1 MSGSI
6 KKKSE
11 TDKPTSMYNYRN
23 FMNSTIRFKFCGIKL
38 IKR

>member
-11 TDKPTSMYNYRN
+11 TDKPMYNYRN